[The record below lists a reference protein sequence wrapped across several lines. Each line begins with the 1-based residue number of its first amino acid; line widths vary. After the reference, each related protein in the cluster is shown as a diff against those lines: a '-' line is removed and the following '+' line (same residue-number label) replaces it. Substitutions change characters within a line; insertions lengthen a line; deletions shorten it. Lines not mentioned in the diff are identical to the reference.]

1 MMSPGLNLV
10 MTVIGFA
17 VSTMFI
23 IFVCTRLICA
33 RIHLRNSR
41 IAFATASGSDLSLI
55 ERGLH
60 GLEPAV
66 VASFPTKKFGEFSP
80 SGRDLQCT
88 ICLADYQEKDVLR
101 TFPYCGHSFHAT
113 CIDIWLK
120 QNFTCPICR
129 ISLRD
134 SSDRKR
140 AFLPSFHSTADNHEL
155 RSIQTDRVGGEQP
168 LSSGENE
175 TGGKHA
181 ESPSYS

>member
-1 MMSPGLNLV
+1 MVIVFDNWINIV
-10 MTVIGFA
+10 ICRTVFLPS
-17 VSTMFI
+17 VTDPLI
-23 IFVCTRLICA
+23 ILCCR
-33 RIHLRNSR
+33 
-41 IAFATASGSDLSLI
+41 
-55 ERGLH
+55 
-60 GLEPAV
+60 
-66 VASFPTKKFGEFSP
+66 
-80 SGRDLQCT
+80 CT

-140 AFLPSFHSTADNHEL
+140 AFLLSFHSTADNHEL
-155 RSIQTDRVGGEQP
+155 RSIQMDRVGGEQP

-175 TGGKHA
+175 IGGKHA

>member
-23 IFVCTRLICA
+23 VFVCTRLICA

-41 IAFATASGSDLSLI
+41 IAFATASGSDLSLV

-60 GLEPAV
+60 GVEPAV
-66 VASFPTKKFGEFSP
+66 VAGFPTLKFGDFSE
-80 SGRDLQCT
+80 SGQDRQCT
-88 ICLADYQEKDVLR
+88 ICLADYQEKDILR
-101 TFPYCGHSFHAT
+101 LFPYCGHSFHVA

-134 SSDRKR
+134 SSDKKR
-140 AFLPSFHSTADNHEL
+140 AFLPSFHSTPNNQEI
-155 RSIQTDRVGGEQP
+155 RPVQTGQVRGEQS
-168 LSSGENE
+168 LSIGENE
-175 TGGKHA
+175 TGSKHTG
-181 ESPSYS
+181 SS